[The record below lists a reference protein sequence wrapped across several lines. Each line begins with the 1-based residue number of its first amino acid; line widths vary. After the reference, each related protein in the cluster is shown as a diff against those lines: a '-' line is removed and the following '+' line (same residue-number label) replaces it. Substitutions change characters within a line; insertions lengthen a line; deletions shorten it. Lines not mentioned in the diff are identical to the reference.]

1 MRRAATQPVLVDFVV
16 VEAHL
21 PVGTLQSAGL
31 RPCGPTHA
39 AAGMRSLRPKRSAA
53 EGSAPWLTLV
63 PVPRAGWIPRPA
75 GSRLYLPRA
84 CATRP
89 RAHAWR
95 RERRETSATGTF
107 RSLPRSAS
115 SWAWI
120 AALAMAPPPCTVL
133 TAAFQLLH
141 THSCRRR
148 SCRLPRSSSL
158 LPAFACLETGFPAT
172 VRHVRRAGRE
182 GMRAEDFEA
191 VAEGALRL
199 YILQVSACACTSPPW

>member
-39 AAGMRSLRPKRSAA
+39 AAGTLSLRPKRSAA

-141 THSCRRR
+141 TLSCRRR

-158 LPAFACLETGFPAT
+158 LRRVWKLVSPPPSAT
-172 VRHVRRAGRE
+172 STGRE

>member
-39 AAGMRSLRPKRSAA
+39 AAGMLSLRPKRSAA

-141 THSCRRR
+141 TLSCRRR

-158 LPAFACLETGFPAT
+158 L
-172 VRHVRRAGRE
+172 RR
-182 GMRAEDFEA
+182 
-191 VAEGALRL
+191 VWKL
-199 YILQVSACACTSPPW
+199 VSPPPSATSERRRSGTRGDEGRGLRGSGRGSAAPVHPPG

>member
-39 AAGMRSLRPKRSAA
+39 AAGMLSLRPKRSAA

-158 LPAFACLETGFPAT
+158 L
-172 VRHVRRAGRE
+172 RR
-182 GMRAEDFEA
+182 
-191 VAEGALRL
+191 VWKL
-199 YILQVSACACTSPPW
+199 VSPPPSATSTKRGDEGRGLRGSGRGGAAPVHPPG

>member
-16 VEAHL
+16 VEPHL
-21 PVGTLQSAGL
+21 PVCTLHSAGL

-39 AAGMRSLRPKRSAA
+39 AAGMLSLRPKRRAA
-53 EGSAPWLTLV
+53 EGSAPWLTHV
-63 PVPRAGWIPRPA
+63 PVPRAGWIPRQA

-133 TAAFQLLH
+133 PAAFQLLH
-141 THSCRRR
+141 TQFAGARARRLPLLEAFLGNCFPASIATSERRR
-148 SCRLPRSSSL
+148 CRTER
-158 LPAFACLETGFPAT
+158 G
-172 VRHVRRAGRE
+172 
-182 GMRAEDFEA
+182 
-191 VAEGALRL
+191 
-199 YILQVSACACTSPPW
+199 